1 MFLYTTECDNYIQF
15 FNKLKLKKMRTIIK
29 KMVLAGFIGL
39 SLIGFNSCAKEK
51 MDSQFAKF
59 ASILDVTEIGASS
72 IVANNLE
79 AVVPKT
85 VVSGENELGILLNMK
100 EEEKLA
106 RDVYT
111 TLNLKWN
118 NQVFSNISVAEN
130 THMNA
135 IIFLLQNYGS
145 DYTTVLEA
153 GKFTNPTFQAL
164 YEDLV
169 AKGSVS
175 LAEAWKVGALIEE
188 MDITDLAGSLTK
200 VTDESIIMVFENLE
214 KGSRNH
220 LRAFTRQLTLQ
231 GLTYTPVYLSA
242 DEYNQ
247 IISSPTEAGKQYQ
260 MRGNGNGNGSSGRGV
275 CQQP

>member
-1 MFLYTTECDNYIQF
+1 M
-15 FNKLKLKKMRTIIK
+15 KTIIQ
-29 KMVLAGFIGL
+29 KMVLAGFICVG
-39 SLIGFNSCAKEK
+39 LIGFNSCAKEK
-51 MDSQFAKF
+51 IDSQFAKF
-59 ASILDVTEIGASS
+59 TSILDVTEIGASS

-79 AVVPKT
+79 SVVPET
-85 VVSGENELGILLNMK
+85 VVSGETELDILLKMK

-111 TLNLKWN
+111 KMNLKWE
-118 NQVFSNISVAEN
+118 NQVFSNISAAEN

-145 DYTTVLEA
+145 DYTTVLEP
-153 GKFTNPTFQAL
+153 GKFTNPAFQAL

-175 LAEAWKVGALIEE
+175 LTEAWKVGALIEE
-188 MDITDLAGSLTK
+188 MDITDLSGSLK
-200 VTDESIIMVFENLE
+200 EVTDESIIMVFENLQ

-220 LRAFTRQLTLQ
+220 LRAFTRQLTLL
-231 GLTYTPVYLSA
+231 GLAYNPVYLSA

-260 MRGNGNGNGSSGRGV
+260 MRGNGNGNGKGRSGSGI
-275 CQQP
+275 CTQP